1 MGVMELLPETK
12 LSDQLPVLVGIR
24 LLEIVQQF
32 AALADHFQESAARMV
47 ILHMRFEMIGKAVDP
62 GGQKRDLN
70 FRGAGVAGYALVLR
84 YDLRFLR
91 NGH

>member
-12 LSDQLPVLVGIR
+12 LFDQLPVLVGIR
-24 LLEIVQQF
+24 LLEIVQQL

-47 ILHMRFEMIGKAVDP
+47 VLHVRFEMIGKAVDP
-62 GGQKRDLN
+62 GGQERYLH
-70 FRGAGVAGYALVLR
+70 FRGAGVTSDALVLR